1 MTFQEFKNATQKLE
15 HCYNRK
21 MNEMQSEVWFDE
33 LKYYDLE
40 KYKKAINRIC
50 TTNQYFPAL
59 SVMLENLKNTRADVD
74 LTKQKVECKACRG
87 TGIVLYHKI
96 VDGIDYEYAC
106 QCNCQNAEG
115 LDYDGTK
122 IADKEHRSPFYLAKA
137 VDVFKV
143 NINAKTPTP
152 TFKVDAI
159 DYDISQ
165 INF

>member
-1 MTFQEFKNATQKLE
+1 MTLEEFRSATATLE
-15 HCYNRK
+15 SCYNRK
-21 MNEMQSEVWFDE
+21 MNETQIRVWFDE

-40 KYKKAINRIC
+40 KYKKAVKKIC

-59 SVMLENLKNTRADVD
+59 SIVLDTLRNTRATVD
-74 LTKQKVECKACRG
+74 LTKPKVECKACNG
-87 TGIVLYHKI
+87 TGIVVYHKVI
-96 VDGIDYEYAC
+96 DGITYEYAS

-122 IADKEHRSPFYLAKA
+122 IADKEHRSPYYLAKA
-137 VDVFKV
+137 VDVFLKKDV
-143 NINAKTPTP
+143 SKTEPA
-152 TFKVDAI
+152 FKVDSI

>member
-1 MTFQEFKNATQKLE
+1 MTFQEFKDATTTLE
-15 HCYNRK
+15 NCYNRK

-33 LKYYDLE
+33 LKYYDLQ
-40 KYKKAINRIC
+40 KYKKAIKRIC

-59 SVMLENLKNTRADVD
+59 STVLDVLRNTRATVD
-74 LTKQKVECKACRG
+74 LTKEKVPCKACKG
-87 TGIVLYHKI
+87 TGIVPYHKI
-96 VDGIDYEYAC
+96 INGIDYEFAC
-106 QCNCQNAEG
+106 QCNCQNGEG

-137 VDVFKV
+137 VDVFLKKEPEPV
-143 NINAKTPTP
+143 
-152 TFKVDAI
+152 FKVDSI

>member
-1 MTFQEFKNATQKLE
+1 MTFGEFKDATQKLE

-21 MNEMQSEVWFDE
+21 MNETQANVWFDE

-40 KYKKAINRIC
+40 KYKKAVNKIC
-50 TTNQYFPAL
+50 TTSQYFPAL
-59 SVMLENLKNTRADVD
+59 STVLEVLRRTRADVD
-74 LTKQKVECKACRG
+74 LTKPKVECKACKG
-87 TGIVLYHKI
+87 TGYVLYYKTI
-96 VDGIDYEYAC
+96 NGIDYEYAS

-122 IADKEHRSPFYLAKA
+122 IADRDSRSPYYLAKA
-137 VDVFKV
+137 VDVFKA

-152 TFKVDAI
+152 ATKVDAV